1 MTQFVKT
8 KVSVCGILGDK
19 IEILKEIGYLY
30 KGNLSLI
37 KRCPHSWALTH
48 EHSGYLIVRL
58 NMPFDLAKQVTM
70 IIHSLVDW
78 AELDKDTLNLLVR
91 EKEET
96 MRILGELS
104 VISSEEEIKEIR
116 NKLLQNVEENTS
128 TSDLID
134 LLVA

>member
-19 IEILKEIGYLY
+19 IEIIKEMGYLY
-30 KGNLSLI
+30 KNNLSLI
-37 KRCPHSWALTH
+37 KRDTNSWVLSH
-48 EHSGYLIVRL
+48 EHSGYLVIRL

-70 IIHSLVDW
+70 IIHSLIDW
-78 AELDKDTLNLLVR
+78 AETDKETINLLIR

-96 MRILGELS
+96 MKILGELS
-104 VISSEEEIKEIR
+104 TISSEKEIEEIR
-116 NKLLQNVEENTS
+116 NKLLQNVEDTTS

-134 LLVA
+134 LMVA